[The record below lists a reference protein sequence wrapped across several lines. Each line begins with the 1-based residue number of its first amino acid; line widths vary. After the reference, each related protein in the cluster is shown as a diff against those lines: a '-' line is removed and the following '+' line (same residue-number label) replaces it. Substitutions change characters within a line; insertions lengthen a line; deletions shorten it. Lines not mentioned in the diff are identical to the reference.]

1 MAPQFPEQTIP
12 ASAFML
18 FQCMFAAITPGNV
31 DLIYNLLLPDLE
43 FINDC
48 SFCSI
53 GFRICRGKNV
63 RKCC

>member
-31 DLIYNLLLPDLE
+31 DLILQF
-43 FINDC
+43 FIT
-48 SFCSI
+48 
-53 GFRICRGKNV
+53 
-63 RKCC
+63 